1 MLFSQV
7 SIVCYS
13 DQGGAEV
20 KLEPE
25 KLSGLDPHHSTQL
38 CFHPPTGIQI
48 QIQIQIQ
55 TQIQIQIQIQCN
67 AEIQWCLRGT
77 ARSR

>member
-1 MLFSQV
+1 MKWNKLTEILDVIFIPSRRLELCARV
-7 SIVCYS
+7 GYS

-38 CFHPPTGIQI
+38 CFHPPT
-48 QIQIQIQ
+48 
-55 TQIQIQIQIQCN
+55 
-67 AEIQWCLRGT
+67 ALM
-77 ARSR
+77 SF